1 MADLPV
7 PKSYAVEPNV
17 EVRKLWVDQQIAEKE
32 TRVKRLEAD
41 AEEIMRAQ
49 IARIKADIL
58 MLKRE
63 VGKLYELK
71 DDLGRFGNEEVI
83 DAKQLEDKRKAK

>member
-7 PKSYAVEPNV
+7 PKHYEVKPNV
-17 EVRKLWVDQQIAEKE
+17 EVQTLWVEQQIAEKE
-32 TRVKRLEAD
+32 TRIKRLEAD

-49 IARIKADIL
+49 IARIKADII

-63 VGKLYELK
+63 VARLYDLK
-71 DDLGRFGNEEVI
+71 DQLQNYGKEEVI
-83 DAKQLEDKRKAK
+83 DIKKIENKGG

>member
-7 PKSYAVEPNV
+7 PKNYAVEPNV

-32 TRVKRLEAD
+32 MRIKRLEAD
-41 AEEIMRAQ
+41 AEEIVRGQ
-49 IARIKADIL
+49 VARIKADML

-71 DDLGRFGNEEVI
+71 DDLGRFGDHEVI
-83 DAKQLEDKRKAK
+83 NAKQLEDKRRT

>member
-1 MADLPV
+1 MADLPI
-7 PKSYAVEPNV
+7 PRRYAVEPNV
-17 EVRKLWVDQQIAEKE
+17 EVRRLWVDQQIAEKE

-49 IARIKADIL
+49 ISRIKADII

-71 DDLGRFGNEEVI
+71 DDLQKFGAEEVI
-83 DAKQLEDKRKAK
+83 DLKQLEDKTK

>member
-7 PKSYAVEPNV
+7 PKHYEVKPNV

-49 IARIKADIL
+49 IARIKADII

-63 VGKLYELK
+63 VANLYSLK
-71 DDLGRFGNEEVI
+71 DQLEQYNNNDVI
-83 DAKQLEDKRKAK
+83 DVKQLENKGG

>member
-1 MADLPV
+1 MADLPILKHYTV
-7 PKSYAVEPNV
+7 APNV
-17 EVRKLWVDQQIAEKE
+17 EVQRLWVDQQIAEKE

-49 IARIKADIL
+49 ISRIKADIL

-63 VGKLYELK
+63 TAKLYELK
-71 DDLGRFGNEEVI
+71 DDLQRFGSQDIVDI
-83 DAKQLEDKRKAK
+83 KKLEDKS

>member
-7 PKSYAVEPNV
+7 VKHYEVKPNV
-17 EVRKLWVDQQIAEKE
+17 EVQKLWTEQQIAEKE
-32 TRVKRLEAD
+32 TRIKRLEAD

-49 IARIKADIL
+49 IARIKADII

-63 VGKLYELK
+63 VAALYERK
-71 DDLGRFGNEEVI
+71 DQLEKYGNNDVI
-83 DAKQLEDKRKAK
+83 DIKQISSK

>member
-7 PKSYAVEPNV
+7 VKHYSVKPNV
-17 EVRKLWVDQQIAEKE
+17 EVQILWTDQQIAEKE

-49 IARIKADIL
+49 ISRIKADII

-63 VGKLYELK
+63 IAALYDRKDKLQTY
-71 DDLGRFGNEEVI
+71 GNQEVI
-83 DAKQLEDKRKAK
+83 DLKLIENKEN

>member
-7 PKSYAVEPNV
+7 PKRYDVQPNV

-49 IARIKADIL
+49 ISRIKADII

-71 DDLGRFGNEEVI
+71 DDLSKFGDQEII
-83 DAKQLEDKRKAK
+83 DMKQLEDRTKK